1 MNEFE
6 KIIVTNPDNLQF
18 KSDLDML
25 LVTENNAKPLEKIF
39 ERLEYRWVTGKKNE
53 SP

>member
-25 LVTENNAKPLEKIF
+25 LVTETMPN
-39 ERLEYRWVTGKKNE
+39 RLKKYLNDWNIIG
-53 SP
+53 

>member
-25 LVTENNAKPLEKIF
+25 LVTENNAKPLEKSLNDWNI
-39 ERLEYRWVTGKKNE
+39 VG
-53 SP
+53 